1 MAGRHEDLP
10 DGAAAAPITPTAPTG
25 AAWFAWGWVLL
36 VVLAAAAE
44 LLDLE
49 RLRLALDLAHVF

>member
-10 DGAAAAPITPTAPTG
+10 EEAAAASAG

-36 VVLAAAAE
+36 VVLATAAE
-44 LLDLE
+44 HLDLE
-49 RLRLALDLAHVF
+49 RLRLALDLARVF

>member
-1 MAGRHEDLP
+1 MAERHEDLP
-10 DGAAAAPITPTAPTG
+10 PEPEVTTGAAG
-25 AAWFAWGWVLL
+25 AAWFAWGWVIL

-49 RLRLALDLAHVF
+49 RLRLALDLARVL

>member
-1 MAGRHEDLP
+1 MAGRDTDWSEQ
-10 DGAAAAPITPTAPTG
+10 GAAG
-25 AAWFAWGWVLL
+25 RGWAAWFAWAWVLL

-49 RLRLALDLAHVF
+49 RLRLALDLARIY